1 MANSSRKPDLVR
13 RDAEQKGYSRILF
26 QQGKPV
32 CDFEL
37 TLLGDL
43 ANPQRM
49 AEQYIGSGVPAGNDG
64 FVIGKLDVA
73 AGDFTIGAGRC
84 LVNGKEV
91 TLGAD
96 TTYRKQPHKP
106 PEAAFPKGSVNI
118 YLHVFPTEITE
129 LEDPD
134 LRNKDD
140 VGIVTAVREKT
151 DWEVLVSSA
160 TLKATDNYLL
170 ATFNTKQSDNA
181 GLVDRRRK
189 ELTVAALRDEF
200 DALGGTASSLNDR
213 LNASLNPDGTLKN
226 NLVDNTRLADNAVTG
241 DKIADGSVTNKEL
254 AANAVTKLQLAENA
268 VTTNAILNESVTD
281 KKLAVNAVNEA
292 NLVSNAVTNRTIQ
305 DGAVSLQK
313 LGLTPVGKGTID
325 VPPAAIVN
333 NVTIPGETVALLLN
347 GEQHAFFLVSV
358 VVVAPK
364 TPGLSNRVHWI
375 HRVVGGVGGPPGNK
389 PFHQQQILLQ
399 NFTTT
404 TKVTVDFQAFM
415 IADT

>member
-160 TLKATDNYLL
+160 TLKPTDNYLL

-226 NLVDNTRLADNAVTG
+226 KLVDNTRLADNAVTA

-254 AANAVTKLQLAENA
+254 AANAV
-268 VTTNAILNESVTD
+268 
-281 KKLAVNAVNEA
+281 NEA
-292 NLVSNAVTNRTIQ
+292 NLTDNAVSKRTIQ
-305 DGAVSLQK
+305 DGAISIAK
-313 LGLTPVGKGTID
+313 LASKLTLDLEIKVPRATTVGTTSQT
-325 VPPAAIVN
+325 VV
-333 NVTIPGETVALLLN
+333 PGEVIIGIQN
-347 GEQHAFFLVSV
+347 GDEPVFLMISV
-358 VVVAPK
+358 RVTSPK
-364 TPGLSNRVHWI
+364 TITEGTELAEHGVRWMQRSAWI
-375 HRVVGGVGGPPGNK
+375 SSQGNQI
-389 PFHQQQILLQ
+389 HQHQLILQ
-399 NFTTT
+399 NFNPKLDY
-404 TKVTVDFQAFM
+404 KVACKAFR
-415 IADT
+415 ITE